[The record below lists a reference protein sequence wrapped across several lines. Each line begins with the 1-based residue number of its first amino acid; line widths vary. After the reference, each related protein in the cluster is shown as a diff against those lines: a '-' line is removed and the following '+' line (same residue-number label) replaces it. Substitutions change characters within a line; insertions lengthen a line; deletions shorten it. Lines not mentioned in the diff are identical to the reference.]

1 MCPIWRR
8 GYAFVPTAS
17 RQVAQGGGGGRGQ
30 ICPATESRHSKQ
42 SERGRIAIG
51 LPRRAGRRRGNER
64 RDSAVARD
72 DFTNRNQSAAA
83 DCRAEPGQSQSD
95 SLSSGGFRGGFKSK
109 SDEGRPG

>member
-1 MCPIWRR
+1 
-8 GYAFVPTAS
+8 GYEFVQTAA
-17 RQVAQGGGGGRGQ
+17 RQVAQCGVAGRGQ
-30 ICPATESRHSKQ
+30 ICPATESRYSKQ

-95 SLSSGGFRGGFKSK
+95 SLSSSGFRRGFKRK
-109 SDEGRPG
+109 TDEGVSG